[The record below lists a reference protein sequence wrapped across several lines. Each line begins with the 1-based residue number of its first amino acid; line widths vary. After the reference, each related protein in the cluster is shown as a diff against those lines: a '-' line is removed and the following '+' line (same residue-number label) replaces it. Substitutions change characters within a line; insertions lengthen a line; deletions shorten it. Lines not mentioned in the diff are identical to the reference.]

1 MDGGVL
7 PPGAEVV
14 SLAVARRLQKIPS
27 NFALLIEGSNR
38 LEKGRFGRPAAASG
52 KVKVVL
58 SQEKLAMLLGGIE
71 LAGSKGRAWFRR
83 VAGEKTETTSTS

>member
-1 MDGGVL
+1 MY
-7 PPGAEVV
+7 
-14 SLAVARRLQKIPS
+14 
-27 NFALLIEGSNR
+27 GS
-38 LEKGRFGRPAAASG
+38 
-52 KVKVVL
+52 VKVVL